1 MMEANYR
8 PRGWLGLIMGTR
20 LYYKFF
26 GKKLQ
31 QESAFEGQM
40 DMLVREIGARGKVQ
54 LSEAV
59 PPAAASMT
67 PRGRAPAPAPAP
79 APEPARAP
87 PRALAPAPAPAP
99 RLTPTPAP
107 APAATPER
115 SFTPS
120 VRSSAAPSA
129 QLQVAD
135 ALPLMERLLE
145 EARVE
150 KAEMRAEMEK
160 QRAELQ
166 KLRGELTPKPPHDA
180 VSDEQLAALQARLL
194 AAHGAKLLSD
204 EEFFALEDLC
214 ADFAELQPPAGPVTS
229 ETVREVELADK
240 VRRLVCVSEKMAADA
255 SFARQ
260 ARRKFVP

>member
-26 GKKLQ
+26 GKNLEE
-31 QESAFEGQM
+31 ESAFEGQM
-40 DMLVREIGARGKVQ
+40 DMLVREIGERGKPH

-59 PPAAASMT
+59 PPTASST
-67 PRGRAPAPAPAP
+67 PRGRAPAPAP

-87 PRALAPAPAPAP
+87 PRAAALAPALAPAPAPAP
-99 RLTPTPAP
+99 RLSPAP
-107 APAATPER
+107 APAPAAVVPAATPER

-120 VRSSAAPSA
+120 VRSPAA
-129 QLQVAD
+129 QLQAVD
-135 ALPLMERLLE
+135 ALPLMEKLLE

-150 KAEMRAEMEK
+150 KAEMRAEIDQLRKELEPQHEK
-160 QRAELQ
+160 
-166 KLRGELTPKPPHDA
+166 
-180 VSDEQLAALQARLL
+180 VSDEQLAALQARLE
-194 AAHGAKLLSD
+194 AVHEAKLLSD

-214 ADFAELQPPAGPVTS
+214 ADFAELQPTAGPVTS
-229 ETVREVELADK
+229 ETVRAAELADK

>member
-1 MMEANYR
+1 M
-8 PRGWLGLIMGTR
+8 
-20 LYYKFF
+20 
-26 GKKLQ
+26 
-31 QESAFEGQM
+31 
-40 DMLVREIGARGKVQ
+40 
-54 LSEAV
+54 
-59 PPAAASMT
+59 
-67 PRGRAPAPAPAP
+67 
-79 APEPARAP
+79 
-87 PRALAPAPAPAP
+87 
-99 RLTPTPAP
+99 
-107 APAATPER
+107 PAATPEQ

-120 VRSSAAPSA
+120 VRSPAAPSA

-145 EARVE
+145 EARIE
-150 KAEMRAEMEK
+150 KAEMRAEMEQ
-160 QRAELQ
+160 QRAELH

-214 ADFAELQPPAGPVTS
+214 ADFAEVQPLAGPVTS
-229 ETVREVELADK
+229 ETVRAAELADK